1 MIILIGS
8 QALSRYIPDV
18 NKNSVDLDIVG
29 EYDECNKFIN
39 NFRKDKPFSMYPANR
54 GKKTIAKWKVT
65 KEPISIVE
73 AEIAWPESSS
83 ESLVKT
89 VLEKDEHVK
98 DGVFTIP
105 SLDFLYTLKMS
116 HRYLKDSPHFLKT
129 MQHIRIMRS
138 MGAKIRPEF
147 QEFLK
152 LREHETYWYKHP
164 KLNVEKKDFFDG
176 DGVPYEYDHDS
187 IHESMK
193 HLERPAY
200 TYYMVDGEQ
209 VLTSRKKWDSVSEQ
223 VRLFGALEEI
233 QVLALERSYIP
244 FKDKVKPEDS
254 FKMAAI
260 KAASSITSGYFREF
274 IWENFEKI
282 MGMYEPDYTER
293 FETALANGIIKPF
306 TGKKY

>member
-8 QALSRYIPDV
+8 QALSHYIPEA

-29 EYDECNKFIN
+29 NYDDCNEFIK
-39 NFRKDKPFSMYPANR
+39 NFRQDKPFSVYPANK
-54 GKKTIAKWKVT
+54 GKKTIAKWKVS

-73 AEIAWPESSS
+73 AEIAWENSSA
-83 ESLVKT
+83 ESLVKL
-89 VLEKDEHVK
+89 VMEKDEHETRGNLV
-98 DGVFTIP
+98 IP
-105 SLDFLYTLKMS
+105 SLDLLYTLKMS

-129 MQHIRIMRS
+129 MKHIRKMREL
-138 MGAKIRPEF
+138 GAKIKPEF
-147 QEFLK
+147 QDFLK
-152 LREHETYWYKHP
+152 FREEETYWYKHP
-164 KLNVEKKDFFDG
+164 KLNVQKEDFFDAS
-176 DGVPYEYDHDS
+176 VPYQYDHDS

-209 VLTSRKKWDSVSEQ
+209 VLTSKKKWDSVSEE

-233 QVLALERSYIP
+233 QVLALERSIIP
-244 FKDKVKPEDS
+244 FRDKVKPEDS
-254 FKMAAI
+254 FKMAAM

-282 MGMYEPDYTER
+282 MGMYEPGFVEKFDV
-293 FETALANGIIKPF
+293 ALKNGVIKPF

>member
-1 MIILIGS
+1 MLVLIGS
-8 QALSRYIPDV
+8 QALSNYIPDI
-18 NKNSVDLDIVG
+18 NKSSVDMDIVG
-29 EYDECNKFIN
+29 EYDECNKFIES
-39 NFRKDKPFSMYPANR
+39 FRKDKAIAVYPHDK
-54 GKKTIAKWKVT
+54 GKKIIAKWKFNGE
-65 KEPISIVE
+65 KINIIES
-73 AEIAWPESSS
+73 EIAWEDSSA
-83 ESLVKT
+83 EKLLKT
-89 VLEKDEHVK
+89 VVDKDNYIRK
-98 DGVFTIP
+98 QDLIIP

-129 MQHIRIMRS
+129 MKHIRIMRN

-147 QEFLK
+147 EEFLK
-152 LREHETYWYKHP
+152 IREEETYWYKHP

-176 DGVPYEYDHDS
+176 DGVDYKYDHDS
-187 IHESMK
+187 LHEAMK

-200 TYYMVDGEQ
+200 TYYIKDGEQ
-209 VLTSRKKWDSVSEQ
+209 VLTSKKKWDEASQEIK
-223 VRLFGALEEI
+223 LFGALEEI

-244 FKDKVKPEDS
+244 FKDKVIPKDC

-282 MGMYEPDYTER
+282 NEMYEEDYTLK
-293 FETALANGIIKPF
+293 FELALKNGVVKPF